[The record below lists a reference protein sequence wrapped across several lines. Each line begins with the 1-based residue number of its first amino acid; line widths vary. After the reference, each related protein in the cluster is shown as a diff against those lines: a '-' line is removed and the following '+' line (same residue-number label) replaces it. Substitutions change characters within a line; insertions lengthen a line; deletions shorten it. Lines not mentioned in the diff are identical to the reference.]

1 MKIKQRIISA
11 LAAAATAFSLMSTT
25 TFAQNLKF
33 DVNNDGK
40 VNVMD
45 AVSILKATAK
55 RDSDLK
61 FDVNDDGKVNVMDAV
76 FLLKYVANSGKNET
90 PETPEKPETTAAE
103 SILDDY
109 EKKWCYNLLTD
120 KQKEAYA
127 RILEGALKNQ
137 EFISLNDLGLSI
149 NNKTVLSQA
158 FWACDYDNPQL
169 LNIDGGYSTSY
180 YPSTSIITGMTIL
193 YNKTASQTTSALKNI
208 EAKTADIIAQA
219 KTLPNDY
226 EKAKLFHDWIINRT
240 EYIDKGNYVRE
251 VDGPIIYGNAVCEGY
266 SKAFAYLCQSVG
278 IECVCISGIA
288 NGGGHMWNMVKID
301 GNWYHA
307 DVTWD
312 DPLAPDGKPRLR
324 YDYFL
329 ISEAKIKED
338 HTINDT
344 FKIPTAPS
352 SYAA

>member
-1 MKIKQRIISA
+1 MKIRQRIISA

-25 TFAQNLKF
+25 TFAQNLKY
-33 DVNNDGK
+33 DVNNDGN
-40 VNVMD
+40 VNAKD
-45 AVSILKATAK
+45 ALFILKAAVK
-55 RDSDLK
+55 PNPDLRLDVNGDGLVNARDALFILKYSVNPEK
-61 FDVNDDGKVNVMDAV
+61 FD
-76 FLLKYVANSGKNET
+76 T
-90 PETPEKPETTAAE
+90 PETTETTAAE

-120 KQKEAYA
+120 IQKEAYA

-180 YPSTSIITGMTIL
+180 YPSTSIITGITIL

-208 EAKTADIIAQA
+208 EAKTADVIAQA

-301 GNWYHA
+301 GKWYHA

-338 HTINDT
+338 HTINST

-352 SYAA
+352 SYSA